1 LRTGNPRE
9 GDRPSCE
16 VRMTVPF
23 YDLDPM
29 QVVWHG
35 NYLKYFD
42 VARSALFDSLG
53 LNLYSVQSDSSFIF
67 PVVRTSTKYIH
78 SLRHQDVFVC
88 KATVVE
94 ARFKI
99 IVDFEIRLVE
109 NGRVCTRGRGE
120 QVAVKMPEM
129 ELMLGI
135 PMDIRRALGF

>member
-1 LRTGNPRE
+1 
-9 GDRPSCE
+9 
-16 VRMTVPF
+16 MTVPF
-23 YDLDPM
+23 HDLDPM

-35 NYLKYFD
+35 NYIKYFD

-53 LNLYSVQSDSSFIF
+53 LNLYSVQSDSAFIF

-78 SLRHQDVFVC
+78 SLRHQDAFVC
-88 KATVVE
+88 KATVVD

-99 IVDFEIRLVE
+99 ILDFEIRLVE
-109 NGRVCTRGRGE
+109 NDRVCTRGRGE

-135 PMDIRRALGF
+135 PADIRRALGF

>member
-1 LRTGNPRE
+1 MRIKSLSE
-9 GDRPSCE
+9 GSLPSYE

-53 LNLYSVQSDSSFIF
+53 VNLYTTQGEGSFIF
-67 PVVRTSTKYIH
+67 PVVRTSVKYIH
-78 SLRHQDVFVC
+78 SLHHQDNFIC

-99 IVDFEIRLVE
+99 ILDFEIRLAE
-109 NGRVCTRGRGE
+109 DNKICTRGRGE

-129 ELMLGI
+129 ELVLGI
-135 PMDIRRALGF
+135 PADIRRALGF

>member
-1 LRTGNPRE
+1 MKRSISQE
-9 GDRPSCE
+9 GDRRSFE
-16 VRMTVPF
+16 VQMTVPF
-23 YDLDPM
+23 HDLDPM

-53 LNLYSVQSDSSFIF
+53 VNLYGFGAHHSLIF
-67 PVVRTSTKYIH
+67 PVIRTSTKYIH
-78 SLRHQDVFVC
+78 PLRHRDVFIC

-94 ARFKI
+94 ARFKVV
-99 IVDFEIRLVE
+99 VDFEIRLIG
-109 NGRVCTRGRGE
+109 NGLICTQGRGE

-135 PMDIRRALGF
+135 PADIRRSLGF